1 MPIISRARVLL
12 RLSIVLL
19 TALVVA
25 ALAACDSN
33 SAPPP
38 AAAGG
43 TPRQVTVIGNGHVD
57 GTPDT
62 LTTNAAITFVAS
74 DVTTAMNQTNERQQ
88 AVIDALVNAGV
99 DRKDIGTSNVSLQSQ
114 YGPDGTA
121 VIGYQASNA
130 IDVTIRDLSS
140 ASRVLALIASTG
152 GNATRIN
159 SVNLSINDDSQLVKD
174 ARSRAFKDAEDRAQQ
189 YADLSGLKLGKVISI
204 SEAPGTIPPMPV
216 PMPRG
221 PMAQAAGVPIEPGQQ
236 TVSFEVSVVWELG

>member
-38 AAAGG
+38 AAAGD

-99 DRKDIGTSNVSLQSQ
+99 DRKDISTSNVSLQPQ
-114 YGPDGTA
+114 YGSDGTA

-140 ASRVLALIASTG
+140 ASRVLALIVSTG

-159 SVNLSINDDSQLVKD
+159 SVNLLDQRRFAVGQGRPVACLQGRQGPRPAV
-174 ARSRAFKDAEDRAQQ
+174 RRPVRAQAGQ
-189 YADLSGLKLGKVISI
+189 GHLDLGGPA
-204 SEAPGTIPPMPV
+204 APFRPCRCRCRAVRWPR
-216 PMPRG
+216 PRG
-221 PMAQAAGVPIEPGQQ
+221 FRSSPA
-236 TVSFEVSVVWELG
+236 SRR